1 MKKILSTTLALL
13 LVLTTVCSVSLS
25 AQAAVRYDSD
35 NAALYSGS
43 GYTWLN
49 IRGQQSYKGAFD
61 ALAKINSTRTGNA
74 AATVPMDQELLD
86 AAMLR
91 AKEAYVYYNVD
102 YRPNGESAYVVCDG
116 SGVQRGGFVMVK
128 TSVLDGAFAAN
139 YLMENSS
146 DLLNVYISPE
156 VQAFGVGCFKPAD
169 ENWYYW
175 VFFHG
180 MSAPTKTVKFSDY
193 AATVTRTDKI
203 ALKNTNAASWNAK
216 HTHSYQVTSTVKAN
230 ATKNANGKIT
240 RKCSVCSKTTTST
253 LYAPKTVTLSAASYT
268 YDGKVKKPSVT
279 VKDSK
284 GNKIGSQY
292 YTVSYPSG
300 RKNVGKYTVKVTFKG
315 NYIGSKSA
323 TFAIKPKGTSV
334 AKVTAAKKGFK
345 VTWKKQATQTTGYE
359 VQYSTASNFKKGNKT
374 VTVSKNKTTSKS
386 VSKLSAKKKYY
397 VRVRTYKTVKV
408 NGKNVKLYSGWSK
421 AKSVTTK
428 K

>member
-1 MKKILSTTLALL
+1 
-13 LVLTTVCSVSLS
+13 
-25 AQAAVRYDSD
+25 
-35 NAALYSGS
+35 
-43 GYTWLN
+43 
-49 IRGQQSYKGAFD
+49 
-61 ALAKINSTRTGNA
+61 
-74 AATVPMDQELLD
+74 
-86 AAMLR
+86 
-91 AKEAYVYYNVD
+91 
-102 YRPNGESAYVVCDG
+102 
-116 SGVQRGGFVMVK
+116 
-128 TSVLDGAFAAN
+128 
-139 YLMENSS
+139 MENSS

-180 MSAPTKTVKFSDY
+180 MSAPTKTVKSSDY
-193 AATVTRTDKI
+193 AATVNRTDKI

-240 RKCSVCSKTTTST
+240 RKCSVCGKTTTST

-268 YDGKVKKPSVT
+268 YDGKAKKPSVT

-284 GNKIGSQY
+284 GNKIGSRY

-323 TFAIKPKGTSV
+323 TFVIKPKGTSV
-334 AKVTAAKKGFK
+334 SKVKAAKKGFK
-345 VTWKKQATQTTGYE
+345 VTWKKQATQTTGYQ
-359 VQYSTASNFKKGNKT
+359 VQYSTSSKFKKAKT